1 MDMSITQLNPPI
13 PLYTPKGEGLALLVI
28 DYGVDY
34 DLMWV
39 VGLKE
44 NNQLWT
50 YSNKDV
56 RLIENETLGRSKTQF
71 GMKIPSCT

>member
-1 MDMSITQLNPPI
+1 MILQLNPPI

-28 DYGVDY
+28 DYVVDY

>member
-1 MDMSITQLNPPI
+1 MIIQLDPPI
-13 PLYTPKGEGLALLVI
+13 PMYTPKGEGLALLVI
-28 DYGVDY
+28 DYGIDY

-44 NNQLWT
+44 NNQIWT

-56 RLIENETLGRSKTQF
+56 RLLENETIGRSKA
-71 GMKIPSCT
+71 K